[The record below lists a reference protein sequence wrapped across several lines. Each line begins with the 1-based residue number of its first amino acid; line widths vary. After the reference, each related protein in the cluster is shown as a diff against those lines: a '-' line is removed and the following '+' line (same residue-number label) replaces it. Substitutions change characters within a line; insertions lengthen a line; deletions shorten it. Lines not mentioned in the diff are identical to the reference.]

1 MKEKDRQRERE
12 RERERWYG
20 RLVTRSPVSE
30 FGTEFE
36 SGRPREG
43 TVGMTAVTIQIT
55 NRGSRVLAR
64 PGIRLFLAPRI
75 VAFELAAS

>member
-1 MKEKDRQRERE
+1 MRERE
-12 RERERWYG
+12 RERERDAG
-20 RLVTRSPVSE
+20 IGELVTRSLVSE

-43 TVGMTAVTIQIT
+43 TVGMMAVTIQIT

-64 PGIRLFLAPRI
+64 PGIRLLLAPRI

>member
-1 MKEKDRQRERE
+1 MRNERERE
-12 RERERWYG
+12 RERESS
-20 RLVTRSPVSE
+20 VTRFLVSE

-43 TVGMTAVTIQIT
+43 TVGMMAGTIQIT

-64 PGIRLFLAPRI
+64 PWIYTS
-75 VAFELAAS
+75 VAVGAREL